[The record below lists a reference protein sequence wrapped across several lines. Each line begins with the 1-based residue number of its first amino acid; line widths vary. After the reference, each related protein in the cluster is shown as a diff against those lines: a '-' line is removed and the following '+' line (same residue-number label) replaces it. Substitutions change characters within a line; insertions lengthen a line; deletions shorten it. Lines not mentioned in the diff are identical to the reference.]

1 MEAIDKQKIQPYT
14 CKVNK
19 INIKENVG
27 GTSAQ
32 RKVRDSLMKHS
43 SVLGFGGASAIAVGV
58 LNLLVGVTHFLLP
71 RAQLR
76 GAGGI
81 TAAFYESLSK
91 SSLVFSLHYWI
102 VVALSLLT
110 LAVIVAFLS
119 LLREYLTGPLC
130 WGVVVGFLGAALSTI
145 DFAYVAVEA
154 PRLAKLFMSAS
165 PAAQSL
171 LLVVGI
177 PHIDPCFFAWGLM
190 GVFALTINT
199 AALRHRL
206 VPRALGYIGVAG
218 SLLFLLVFVGALSRS
233 TWLIDF
239 SVGLGGLAVGP
250 VWYFWIGSVLRTRGR
265 SEKLARYETEVETP

>member
-1 MEAIDKQKIQPYT
+1 
-14 CKVNK
+14 
-19 INIKENVG
+19 
-27 GTSAQ
+27 
-32 RKVRDSLMKHS
+32 MKHAS
-43 SVLGFGGASAIAVGV
+43 LLRFGGAAAIAVGA

-81 TAAFYESLSK
+81 TSAFYESLSK
-91 SSLVFSLHYWI
+91 NSLVFALHYWI
-102 VVALSLLT
+102 VVVLSLLT
-110 LAVIVAFLS
+110 LAVIAAFFS
-119 LLREYLTGPLC
+119 LLREHRTGPLC
-130 WGVVVGFLGAALSTI
+130 WGMVVGFLGAALTTI

-190 GVFALTINT
+190 GVFALTVNC

-206 VPRALGYIGVAG
+206 LPRALGSLGITGSVLFILVFLG
-218 SLLFLLVFVGALSRS
+218 SLFRTA
-233 TWLIDF
+233 WLIDF
-239 SVGLGGLAVGP
+239 AVALGGLVVGP
-250 VWYFWIGSVLRTRGR
+250 LWYIWTGVVLRSRAG
-265 SEKLARYETEVETP
+265 